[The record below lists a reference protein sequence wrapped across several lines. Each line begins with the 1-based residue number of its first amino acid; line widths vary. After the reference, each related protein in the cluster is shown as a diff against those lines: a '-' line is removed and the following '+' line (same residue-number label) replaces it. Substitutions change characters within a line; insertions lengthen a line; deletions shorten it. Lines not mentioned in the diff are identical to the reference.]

1 MAAEFVLVNPGGRR
15 RRRRVPPR
23 DPHTGLFLSSK
34 RRNGKGSSSSGK
46 RGRRRKGATVT
57 VRTNPGP
64 AALPAAMTA
73 ADLVMVPAAT
83 LAGNPGKRRRR
94 ASGGRRSFFFGPR
107 RNPADGP
114 VDFVQQA
121 VPVGFGVWAADML
134 DRLPWIGHMLR
145 SPLGKLV
152 FAYVL
157 NQWGPR
163 IFGAWAEPI
172 SYGIAIRAGLQM
184 TQGASLMGDIMEGSE
199 ADAIHAVELEGVA
212 GYFVPEGLEGAF
224 SGPARRRLPALRQG
238 GPGGGG
244 GDWRRELE
252 PPPPGFPPRLWAQIP
267 SGKRPDIVAALR
279 GPDHDAILQRFVA
292 VARQRGLL
300 GELED
305 FSGAAEDVARELAA
319 G

>member
-15 RRRRVPPR
+15 RRRRTPPR
-23 DPHTGLFLSSK
+23 DPRTGAFLSSK
-34 RRNGKGSSSSGK
+34 RRNPKGHGKKHGGK
-46 RGRRRKGATVT
+46 RRGKRGATVT

-73 ADLVMVPAAT
+73 ADLVMVPAAA

-94 ASGGRRSFFFGPR
+94 PSGGRRSFFFGPR

-184 TQGASLMGDIMEGSE
+184 TQGASLMGDVMEGNE
-199 ADAIHAVELEGVA
+199 ADAIHAVELDGVA

-224 SGPARRRLPALRQG
+224 SGPARRRLPAIRGQ
-238 GPGGGG
+238 GGGG
-244 GDWRRELE
+244 RGDWRRELE
-252 PPPPGFPPRLWAQIP
+252 PPPPGFPPRLWAEIP
-267 SGKRPDIVAALR
+267 SHKRPDIVAALR
-279 GPDHDAILQRFVA
+279 GPDHDAVLQRFVA
-292 VARQRGLL
+292 VARQKGLL

-305 FSGAAEDVARELAA
+305 FSGAADDVARELAA